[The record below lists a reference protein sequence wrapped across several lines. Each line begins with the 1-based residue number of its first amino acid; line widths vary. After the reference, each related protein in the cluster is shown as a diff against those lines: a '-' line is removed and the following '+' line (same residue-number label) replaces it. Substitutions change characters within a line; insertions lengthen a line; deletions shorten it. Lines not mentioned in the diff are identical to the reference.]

1 MAETVESNSKQ
12 YIYDN
17 TVIHVDRKFENDTPI
32 CDILKQYIWE
42 TTKKYFAIPKKCAI
56 IHPVIWLLWTLQRR
70 YKFEDTTKQYSLQG
84 GTLSSVVQR

>member
-32 CDILKQYIWE
+32 GDILKQYIWE
-42 TTKKYFAIPKKCAI
+42 NYRKIFCNPEKVCYNSSCNMAIVDSTKEAQ
-56 IHPVIWLLWTLQRR
+56 V
-70 YKFEDTTKQYSLQG
+70 
-84 GTLSSVVQR
+84 